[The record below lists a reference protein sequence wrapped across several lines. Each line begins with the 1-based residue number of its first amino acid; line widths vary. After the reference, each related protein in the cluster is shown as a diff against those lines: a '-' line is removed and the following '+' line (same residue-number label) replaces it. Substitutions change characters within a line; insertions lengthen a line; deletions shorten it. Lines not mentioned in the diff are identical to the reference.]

1 MRLAPTS
8 DAPTVW
14 EATLETELTTRSMGG
29 GLRLVV
35 TSAAQDGDR
44 ADRDLRRVAE
54 RIDAWAGGLTRFVDT
69 SDVSILNA
77 DPERSPL
84 PLRPTLASVLSHA
97 RRMAAAT
104 EDTVDVTMLDA
115 RIAAE
120 TGEWSM
126 PSGRSAWRLTGRGR
140 HRILLRDGRVRFDLD
155 GVAKGWIADRAL
167 RLLEAYPNALVDA
180 DGDVAVRSSSSAGWS
195 IGVAHPDD
203 DLVELAR
210 LRLPRDWPTDSF
222 GVATSGI
229 SVHQWRLSAG
239 RTHHLID
246 PRTSHPAVTDVVQAS
261 VVADST
267 GLAEALAKSAVIRG
281 SQEGLELL
289 DRAGAWGALILL
301 EDGELLATPGTARWL
316 A

>member
-1 MRLAPTS
+1 MMVVPAS
-8 DAPTVW
+8 DAPRAW

-35 TSAAQDGDR
+35 ASAAEDGDR

-54 RIDAWAGGLTRFVDT
+54 RIDAWARRLTRFTDT
-69 SDVSILNA
+69 SDLSMLNT
-77 DPERSPL
+77 DPKRSPL
-84 PLRPTLASVLSHA
+84 TLRPTLAAVLAHA

-104 EDTVDVTMLDA
+104 EDTVDVAMLDA

-126 PSGRSAWRLTGRGR
+126 PNGRSAWRLTGRGR
-140 HRILLRDGRVRFDLD
+140 HRILRRDGPVRFDLD

-167 RLLEAYPNALVDA
+167 RLLGAYPNALVDA

-195 IGVAHPDD
+195 IAVAHPDD
-203 DLVELAR
+203 DLAELAR
-210 LRLPRDWPTDSF
+210 LRLPRGWPTDCF

-229 SVHQWRLSAG
+229 SVHRWRLPAG
-239 RTHHLID
+239 ATHHLID
-246 PRTSHPAVTDVVQAS
+246 PRTSRPAVTEVVQAT
-261 VVADST
+261 VVAGST

-281 SQEGLELL
+281 SQDGLELL

-301 EDGELLATPGTARWL
+301 EDGDLLATPGTARWL

>member
-1 MRLAPTS
+1 MMVAPAG
-8 DAPTVW
+8 DLP
-14 EATLETELTTRSMGG
+14 ATARATIETELTTWSMGG

-35 TSAAQDGDR
+35 TSSAEDGDR
-44 ADRDLRRVAE
+44 ADRALRRVAE
-54 RIDAWAGGLTRFVDT
+54 RIDAWARRLTRFTDT
-69 SDVSILNA
+69 SDLSILNA
-77 DPERSPL
+77 DPERSAL
-84 PLRPTLASVLSHA
+84 TLRPTLAAVLSHG

-104 EDTVDVTMLDA
+104 EDTVDVAMLDA

-120 TGEWSM
+120 TGEWSTT
-126 PSGRSAWRLTGRGR
+126 SGRSAWRLTGKGR
-140 HRILLRDGRVRFDLD
+140 QQTLVRDGRIRFDLD

-210 LRLPRDWPTDSF
+210 LRLPRDWPTCSF
-222 GVATSGI
+222 GVATSGV

-246 PRTSHPAVTDVVQAS
+246 PRTSRPAVTDVVQAS
-261 VVADST
+261 VVAQSA
-267 GLAEALAKSAVIRG
+267 GLAEALAKSVVIRG
-281 SQEGLELL
+281 SREGLELL
-289 DRAGAWGALILL
+289 VRAGAWGALILR

>member
-1 MRLAPTS
+1 MMVVPIS
-8 DAPTVW
+8 DAATAPR
-14 EATLETELTTRSMGG
+14 ATLETELTTRSMGG
-29 GLRLVV
+29 RLQLAV
-35 TSAAQDGDR
+35 TSAVEDGDR

-54 RIDAWAGGLTRFVDT
+54 RVDAWACRLTRFTDT
-69 SDVSILNA
+69 SDLSILNA
-77 DPERSPL
+77 EPERSPL
-84 PLRPTLASVLSHA
+84 TLRPTLASVLSYA

-126 PSGRSAWRLTGRGR
+126 PRGPSAWRLTGEGR
-140 HRILLRDGRVRFDLD
+140 RRILARDGRVRFDLD

-180 DGDVAVRSSSSAGWS
+180 DGDVAARSSSSAGWS
-195 IGVAHPDD
+195 IGVAHPND

-229 SVHQWRLSAG
+229 SVHQWRLPAG
-239 RTHHLID
+239 MTHHLID
-246 PRTSHPAVTDVVQAS
+246 PRTSRPAVTDVVQAT
-261 VVADST
+261 VVAEST

-281 SQEGLELL
+281 SHDGIELL

-301 EDGELLATPGTARWL
+301 EEGDLLKTPGTARWL

>member
-1 MRLAPTS
+1 MMLTPVRSAQTAPQ
-8 DAPTVW
+8 
-14 EATLETELTTRSMGG
+14 ATLETELTTRSMGG

-35 TSAAQDGDR
+35 TSAAEDGAR
-44 ADRDLRRVAE
+44 AERDLRRVAD
-54 RIDAWAGGLTRFVDT
+54 RIDAWAGRLTRFADT
-69 SDVSILNA
+69 SDLSSLNA
-77 DPERSPL
+77 QPDRSPL
-84 PLRPTLASVLSHA
+84 TLRPTLASVLSHA

-104 EDTVDVTMLDA
+104 DDTVDVTMLDE

-120 TGEWSM
+120 TGEWSI
-126 PSGRSAWRLTGRGR
+126 PRGHSAWRLTGEGR
-140 HRILLRDGRVRFDLD
+140 HRVLARDGRVRFDLD

-180 DGDVAVRSSSSAGWS
+180 DGDVAVRSSSSVGWS

-210 LRLPRDWPTDSF
+210 LQRPRDWPADTF

-229 SVHQWRLSAG
+229 SVHQWRLPTGA
-239 RTHHLID
+239 THHLVD
-246 PRTSHPAVTDVVQAS
+246 PRTSRPSVTDVVQAT
-261 VVADST
+261 VVAEST
-267 GLAEALAKSAVIRG
+267 GLAEALAKSAVILG
-281 SQEGLELL
+281 SHDGTELL

-301 EDGELLATPGTARWL
+301 ECGDLVKTPGTTRWL